1 MEIPFLLATQCG
13 LRESEITALNIS
25 NVHDDYIMVTEA
37 YVLDENGVYQK
48 KAPKSYAG
56 YRKIPISKAFAN
68 ILCKAADED
77 GRVVAMRSINICNN
91 WIRFRDKNGFDENM
105 NFHALRHH
113 YASKCLLIGMPQK
126 YIAEIMGHSSTRMIE
141 QVYQHVFGSA
151 MEEYANK
158 IRNKMDDFCKNYSK
172 PDNTIDNT
180 IDNT

>member
-1 MEIPFLLATQCG
+1 
-13 LRESEITALNIS
+13 
-25 NVHDDYIMVTEA
+25 
-37 YVLDENGVYQK
+37 
-48 KAPKSYAG
+48 
-56 YRKIPISKAFAN
+56 
-68 ILCKAADED
+68 
-77 GRVVAMRSINICNN
+77 MRSINICNN

-180 IDNT
+180 

>member
-1 MEIPFLLATQCG
+1 M
-13 LRESEITALNIS
+13 
-25 NVHDDYIMVTEA
+25 
-37 YVLDENGVYQK
+37 
-48 KAPKSYAG
+48 
-56 YRKIPISKAFAN
+56 
-68 ILCKAADED
+68 
-77 GRVVAMRSINICNN
+77 
-91 WIRFRDKNGFDENM
+91 
-105 NFHALRHH
+105 RHH

-180 IDNT
+180 